1 MTNPTSN
8 FGWQMPTNTD
18 LVSQLP
24 ADFEVFGQ
32 AVDTSLADLKGG
44 TSGQV
49 LAKNSNTDMDFVWVA
64 QDDSN
69 AIQYTI
75 IDAKGDLIIGAS
87 SDTPA
92 RLAVGTNGYYLK
104 ANSSATNGVEWAA
117 VAAASGLTF
126 ISRTSISATNTVS
139 INSCFNSTYDHYK
152 ILIYLDTITG
162 DNGEILMRLRDT
174 NDATTNYSA
183 QRLISASTSTSSDV
197 DNNGTDDWLIAV
209 GDKDFPSVWASIEL
223 ANPNVADP
231 TNYVSQASGATT
243 THFMNMMGG
252 WQNSTTQFT
261 GMTLFTSSGN
271 MTGFVD
277 VFGYQKA

>member
-1 MTNPTSN
+1 MATTTPN
-8 FGWQMPTNTD
+8 FGWPVPTSTD
-18 LVSQLP
+18 LVKDG
-24 ADFEVFGQ
+24 ATAIE
-32 AVDTSLADLKGG
+32 SLGDSIDASLLDLKGG
-44 TSGQV
+44 TTGQV
-49 LAKNSNTDMDFVWVA
+49 LSKNSNTDMDFTWVTS
-64 QDDSN
+64 DDAN
-69 AIQYTI
+69 AIQNTI
-75 IDAKGDLIIGAS
+75 IDAKGDLIVGAS
-87 SDTPA
+87 ADTPA

-126 ISRTSISATNTVS
+126 ISRTSVSATNTIS
-139 INSCFNSTYDHYK
+139 INSCFSSTYDHYK
-152 ILIYLDTITG
+152 ILFYADTFTG
-162 DNGEILMRLRDT
+162 DNVEVLMRLRDA

-197 DNNGTDDWLIAV
+197 DNNGTDDWLIAL

-243 THFMNMMGG
+243 THFMNLMGG

-261 GMTLFTSSGN
+261 GFTLFTSSGN
-271 MTGFVD
+271 MTGFID

>member
-1 MTNPTSN
+1 
-8 FGWQMPTNTD
+8 MPTNTD
-18 LVSQLP
+18 LVAQLP

-44 TSGQV
+44 TTGQV
-49 LAKNSNTDMDFVWVA
+49 LSKTSNTDMDFTWVA

-69 AIQYTI
+69 AIQNAI
-75 IDAKGDLIIGAS
+75 IDAKGDLIVGAS

-92 RLAVGTNGYYLK
+92 RLAVGTNGHYLK

-126 ISRTSISATNTVS
+126 ISRTDISNTNTVS
-139 INSCFNSTYDHYK
+139 INSCFNSTYDNYK
-152 ILIYLDTITG
+152 ILFYADSFST
-162 DNGEILMRLRDT
+162 DNQEVFMRLRIGSDT
-174 NDATTNYSA
+174 TTNYSA
-183 QRLISASTSTSSDV
+183 QRLVSANVSTSSDV
-197 DNNGTDDWLIAV
+197 DNNGTDEWLIAL
-209 GDKDFPSVWASIEL
+209 GDKDFPSTWASIEL
-223 ANPNVADP
+223 NNPNATRP

-243 THFMNMMGG
+243 THFMNLMGG
-252 WQNSTTQFT
+252 WQDSTTQFT
-261 GMTLFTSSGN
+261 GFTLFTSAGN

>member
-1 MTNPTSN
+1 MASTTNFNWSTPDDTA
-8 FGWQMPTNTD
+8 
-18 LVSQLP
+18 LVKDGAAAIRTLGSSI
-24 ADFEVFGQ
+24 
-32 AVDTSLADLKGG
+32 DTSFVDLKGG
-44 TSGQV
+44 TTGQV
-49 LAKNSNTDMDFVWVA
+49 LSKASNTDLDYTWVA

-69 AIQYTI
+69 AIQNAI
-75 IDAKGDLIIGAS
+75 IDAKGDLIVGAS
-87 SDTPA
+87 NDTPA
-92 RLAVGTNGYYLK
+92 RLAVGTNGHYLK

-152 ILIYLDTITG
+152 ILFYADTFTG
-162 DNGEILMRLRDT
+162 DNVEVLMRLRDA

-183 QRLISASTSTSSDV
+183 QRLVSANASTSSDV
-197 DNNGTDDWLIAV
+197 NNNGTDDWLIAL
-209 GDKDFPSVWASIEL
+209 GDKDFPSTWASIEL

-231 TNYVSQASGATT
+231 TNYLCHASGATT
-243 THFMNMMGG
+243 THFMNLMGG
-252 WQNSTTQFT
+252 WQDSATQFT
-261 GMTLFTSSGN
+261 GFTLFTSAGN

>member
-1 MTNPTSN
+1 
-8 FGWQMPTNTD
+8 MPTASD
-18 LVSQLP
+18 LVTDLP
-24 ADFEVFGQ
+24 ADFETFGQ
-32 AVDTSLADLKGG
+32 AVATSMADLLGG
-44 TSGQV
+44 TTGQV
-49 LAKNSNTDMDFVWVA
+49 LSKASNTDMDFTWVA

-69 AIQYTI
+69 AIQNTI
-75 IDAKGDLIIGAS
+75 IDAKGDLIVGAS

-92 RLAVGTNGYYLK
+92 RLAVGTNGHYLK

-126 ISRTSISATNTVS
+126 ISRTSISATNTVT

-152 ILIYLDTITG
+152 ILIYADTFTA
-162 DNGEILMRLRDT
+162 DNAEVLMRLRDT

-183 QRLISASTSTSSDV
+183 MRVFAWSSTNLNADV
-197 DNNGTDDWLIAV
+197 NNNGTDDWFLGC
-209 GDKDFPSVWASIEL
+209 GDKDFPSFWATIEL

-231 TNYVSQASGATT
+231 TNFVCHSSGATT
-243 THFMNMMGG
+243 NHFNTWAGG

-261 GMTLFTSSGN
+261 GMTLFTGAGN

>member
-1 MTNPTSN
+1 MATTTN
-8 FGWQMPTNTD
+8 FGWETPDDTD
-18 LVSQLP
+18 LVKDGAAAIRTAL
-24 ADFEVFGQ
+24 GG
-32 AVDTSLADLKGG
+32 VDTSFVDLKGG
-44 TSGQV
+44 TTGQV
-49 LAKNSNTDMDFVWVA
+49 LSKASNTDLDYTWVTT
-64 QDDSN
+64 DDAN
-69 AIQYTI
+69 AIQNAI
-75 IDAKGDLIIGAS
+75 IDAKGDLIVGAS
-87 SDTPA
+87 ADTPA

-152 ILIYLDTITG
+152 ILFYADTFTG
-162 DNGEILMRLRDT
+162 DNVEVLMRLRDA

-183 QRLISASTSTSSDV
+183 QRLFAANTTVSADV
-197 DNNGTDDWLIAV
+197 NNNGTDDWLIGL
-209 GDKDFPSVWASIEL
+209 GDKDFPSSWASIEL

-243 THFMNMMGG
+243 THFLTLMGG

-261 GMTLFTSSGN
+261 GFTLFTSAGN
-271 MTGFVD
+271 MTGYVD